1 MAAGTHDIGAARLD
15 AFVDAAFAFALTL
28 LVIGSSRAPESYAEL
43 IDAVRDVPAFMI
55 GFALVGMFWHGHVRW
70 RRHGG
75 VGGSLASVFLSFAL
89 VFLVLVYV
97 YPLRLMAVSLVEYL
111 AGTPAIIATR
121 EQLAGLFAIYGL
133 GFAAMATTMLLLF
146 VDGRRRAPDA
156 SREAMTVEIHIWGM
170 LIAAGLV
177 STVVT
182 RIPAIAAYA
191 GFAYA
196 PLGLVIP
203 LYAMWSARR
212 AER

>member
-1 MAAGTHDIGAARLD
+1 MAAGDGDIGAARLD

-28 LVIGSSRAPESYAEL
+28 LVIGSSNAPENYADL
-43 IDAVRDVPAFMI
+43 INAVRGIPAFLI

-70 RRHGG
+70 RRYGA
-75 VGGSLASVFLSFAL
+75 GSSLWSVFLSFAL

-111 AGTPAIIATR
+111 SGTSTIIVTR
-121 EQLAGLFAIYGL
+121 EQLGGLFAIYGL

-146 VDGRRRAPDA
+146 LDGRRRAPES
-156 SREAMTVEIHIWGM
+156 SREGMTVEMHIWAI
-170 LIAAGLV
+170 LLAAGLV
-177 STVVT
+177 SALIT
-182 RIPAIAAYA
+182 RFPAIAAFA

-196 PLGLVIP
+196 PLGVVIP
-203 LYAMWSARR
+203 LYAMWYARR

>member
-1 MAAGTHDIGAARLD
+1 MAAGNGDIGAARLD

-28 LVIGSSRAPESYAEL
+28 LVIGSSSAPESYADL
-43 IDAVRDVPAFMI
+43 INAVRGIPAFLI

-70 RRHGG
+70 RRYGA
-75 VGGSLASVFLSFAL
+75 GSGLWSVFLSFAL

-111 AGTPAIIATR
+111 SGTATIIATR

-133 GFAAMATTMLLLF
+133 GFSAMATTMLLLF
-146 VDGRRRAPDA
+146 LDGRRRAPAA
-156 SREAMTVEIHIWGM
+156 SRDGMTVEMHIWAI
-170 LIAAGLV
+170 LLAAGLL
-177 STVVT
+177 SALVT
-182 RIPAIAAYA
+182 RIPGIAAYA

-196 PLGLVIP
+196 PLGLIIP

-212 AER
+212 GGR